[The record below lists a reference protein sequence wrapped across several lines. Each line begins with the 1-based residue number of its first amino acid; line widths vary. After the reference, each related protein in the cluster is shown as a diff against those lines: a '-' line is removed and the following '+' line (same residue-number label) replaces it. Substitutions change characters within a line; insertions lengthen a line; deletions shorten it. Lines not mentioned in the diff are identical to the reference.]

1 MPRGYKTPYRRVWDS
16 GGRDES
22 RPGKDNALMRM
33 TLKLLFI
40 LCAVLSAMPVEA
52 LEWSPDGRY
61 AGIIRLRKRSLI
73 ELRY

>member
-1 MPRGYKTPYRRVWDS
+1 
-16 GGRDES
+16 
-22 RPGKDNALMRM
+22 MRM